1 MANLSYGSRGEDVRA
16 LQEQLRAAGY
26 NIAAD
31 GIFGPATQN
40 AVRAYQQ
47 ANGLQVDGIVGNQTR
62 SALSGGSAAQTAY
75 TPAAAPAPSTNIY
88 SGGSAKQEYDPNTD
102 AAYQAAMAALD
113 EVKGRAPTYT
123 GSYDTQLDEL
133 YSRIVDRD
141 KFRYDVNGDELYRQ
155 YADQY
160 TRMGRQAM
168 EDTIGKTAGLTGG
181 YGSTYGQ
188 SAGQQAYNAYLA
200 QLGNVVPELEQRAYD
215 RYMDEGNELLAQ
227 YEMLGQRADDE
238 YSKYMDSYNQWLA
251 DRDAAQTESD
261 AAWERAY
268 QLFRDSVSDSQW
280 ERQFAASQAA
290 KAQSASS
297 SPASSTERQTV
308 SAPTITR
315 NKNEES
321 ATGSGVTGFSNVKRT
336 ISSALYLG
344 QEMKALDLVDGI
356 WNQATAS
363 QRKELK
369 KVLSDYGYAIKE

>member
-1 MANLSYGSRGEDVRA
+1 MANLAYGSTGADVRA

-31 GIFGPATQN
+31 GIFGPATQS

-47 ANGLQVDGIVGNQTR
+47 ANGLQVDGIAGNQTR

-141 KFRYDVNGDELYRQ
+141 KFHYDVNGDELYRQ

-168 EDTIGKTAGLTGG
+168 EDTIGKTAALTGG

-200 QLGNVVPELEQRAYD
+200 KLGNVVPELEQRAYD

-251 DRDAAQTESD
+251 DRDAAQTEAD
-261 AAWERAY
+261 TAWERAY
-268 QLFRDSVSDSQW
+268 QLFRDSVSDNQW

-290 KAQSASS
+290 KAARAATADTPYTPT
-297 SPASSTERQTV
+297 PAQQT
-308 SAPTITR
+308 AR
-315 NKNEES
+315 LQDGENKNNNQ
-321 ATGSGVTGFSNVKRT
+321 SNYNAVVNQ
-336 ISSALYLG
+336 LYAWSEIGYSQNQL
-344 QEMKALDLVDGI
+344 KAKLKEAWQQGGI
-356 WNQATAS
+356 TTSEYKQIMQN
-363 QRKELK
+363 
-369 KVLSDYGYAIKE
+369 IKEIKN